1 MLPKI
6 NKTITYD
13 HVKPILDM
21 LDNLPNFFAG
31 QIYSAVPNPINTE
44 PRNNPDKSKNNNNEI
59 PIDLFYCNQMYYII
73 EYINTCNINNNK
85 SNIACNSTIAYDSI
99 REFLASA
106 QNMLQFKSKHSIINC
121 YQDLIALKYNIDS
134 LYITYDND
142 LQERLTELVQTFIPF
157 QEYVENNIYNKI
169 ETQQINLKNLYKMA
183 QVLEKIDPEQ
193 TRTFEIN
200 YILKSI
206 ITIAREINNKIEI
219 NNSSKNNELLTKDQV
234 NANSFL
240 IKHTFNS
247 FAGYLKY
254 LRQLIEEDTELYSNV
269 QELLND
275 IYYDN

>member
-1 MLPKI
+1 
-6 NKTITYD
+6 
-13 HVKPILDM
+13 
-21 LDNLPNFFAG
+21 
-31 QIYSAVPNPINTE
+31 
-44 PRNNPDKSKNNNNEI
+44 
-59 PIDLFYCNQMYYII
+59 
-73 EYINTCNINNNK
+73 
-85 SNIACNSTIAYDSI
+85 
-99 REFLASA
+99 
-106 QNMLQFKSKHSIINC
+106 
-121 YQDLIALKYNIDS
+121 
-134 LYITYDND
+134 
-142 LQERLTELVQTFIPF
+142 
-157 QEYVENNIYNKI
+157 
-169 ETQQINLKNLYKMA
+169 MA

-254 LRQLIEEDTELYSNV
+254 LRLLIEEDTKLYSNV